1 MQRVMFT
8 AWLVLLVLLL
18 PAPLAAAALPSAKRP
33 TRLAPFDPC
42 ILTAISP
49 SSCYSHLEEE

>member
-1 MQRVMFT
+1 MQRIAKFAT
-8 AWLVLLVLLL
+8 RLVLLVLLL
-18 PAPLAAAALPSAKRP
+18 PAPLAAAAPPPAKRP

-49 SSCYSHLEEE
+49 LCFYSR